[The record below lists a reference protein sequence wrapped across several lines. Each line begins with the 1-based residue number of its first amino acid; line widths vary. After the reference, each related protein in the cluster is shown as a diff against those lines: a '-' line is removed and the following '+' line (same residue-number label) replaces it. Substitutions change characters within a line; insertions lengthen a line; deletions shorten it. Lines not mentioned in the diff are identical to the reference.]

1 MDFIHGLRR
10 IYDGSL
16 EIHDTECRRSI
27 KPRHRPSI
35 SLNAENALGPKI
47 PEARTVIA
55 EGILLLCISLLDEFQ
70 ANPAKG
76 L

>member
-27 KPRHRPSI
+27 KPRHRPFI

-55 EGILLLCISLLDEFQ
+55 EGILLCISLLDEFQ